1 MGDFEFVNKIVGG
14 SVPKQ
19 YIPAV
24 EKGIQEAM
32 THGVLAGYP
41 VINVKATLYDGKY
54 HDVDS
59 SEMAFKLAGGLA
71 FREAIAKCNPVL
83 LEPVMDVEVTVPDNY
98 MGDVIGDLNHK
109 RARILGMEPAGVGT
123 QRVKAHVP
131 MAEMGHYAT
140 ALRSITQGRGAFR
153 MQLLDY
159 ERVPPHVEQRIV
171 ERPRRVRRPTPTQ
184 AIKLHSSSRA
194 QNPSAGVSG
203 TSWAGTRA
211 APTNSSICSV
221 PQDRRDGALK
231 CFISYVAPQIQC
243 LSKRSI
249 LGSHKGSPYKFV
261 NMEHVPGHTRR
272 SATCST
278 NEVLAHTIW

>member
-1 MGDFEFVNKIVGG
+1 MGESHLGIAVEKLRRKYSIDLDLGDPRVPYRETITSAAKAEGKHKKQTGGRGQFGDVWIELEPSSDGEFEFVNKIVGG

-32 THGVLAGYP
+32 VHGVLAGYP

-59 SEMAFKLAGGLA
+59 SEMAFKIAGSLA
-71 FREAIAKCNPVL
+71 FREAVAKCHPVL
-83 LEPVMDVEVTVPDNY
+83 LEPVMDVEVTVPDSY
-98 MGDVIGDLNHK
+98 MGDVIGDLTSK
-109 RARILGMEPAGVGT
+109 RARILGMEAAGVGA

-140 ALRSITQGRGAFR
+140 ALRSITQGRGSFQ

-171 ERPRRVRRPTPTQ
+171 EDSKKGTETE
-184 AIKLHSSSRA
+184 AH
-194 QNPSAGVSG
+194 AG
-203 TSWAGTRA
+203 
-211 APTNSSICSV
+211 
-221 PQDRRDGALK
+221 
-231 CFISYVAPQIQC
+231 
-243 LSKRSI
+243 
-249 LGSHKGSPYKFV
+249 H
-261 NMEHVPGHTRR
+261 
-272 SATCST
+272 
-278 NEVLAHTIW
+278 